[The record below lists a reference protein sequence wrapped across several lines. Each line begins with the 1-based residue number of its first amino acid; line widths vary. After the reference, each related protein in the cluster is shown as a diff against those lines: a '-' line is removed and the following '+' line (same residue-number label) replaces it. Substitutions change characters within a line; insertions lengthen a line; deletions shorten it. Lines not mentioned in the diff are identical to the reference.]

1 MTDTPTL
8 FTVLTPTYNRAGTL
22 HRVYES
28 LSRQTFRDFEWVVVD
43 DGSTDNTHES
53 ILDWQARADFP
64 IRYFWQNNRHKKTA
78 FNRGVREARGELI
91 VALDSDDEMP
101 PDALATFKEAWD
113 SIPPARR
120 ESYVAVTGL
129 CARPDGS
136 IVGDRYPQDVFDST
150 AVDVY
155 FRYRIKGEKFGCM
168 RTDILRKY
176 PFPEDVAG
184 FVPESLVWWAIARAG
199 YLSRFINRVVRTY
212 HDTPGGLSQG
222 AVSVGNNAQ
231 GLYLLAWD
239 VLQHHL
245 EFFRYRPRGVPT
257 AVQAY
262 KLTNPMAKFM
272 VAALWPLGYAMYRRD
287 RRRGVA

>member
-1 MTDTPTL
+1 VGMTDTPIF

-28 LSRQTFRDFEWVVVD
+28 LSRQTFRGFEWVVVD

-64 IRYFWQNNRHKKTA
+64 IRYFWQNNQHKKTA
-78 FNRGVREARGELI
+78 FNRGVREARGKLI
-91 VALDSDDEMP
+91 VGLDSDDEMP
-101 PDALATFKEAWD
+101 PDALAIFKEAWE

-155 FRYRIKGEKFGCM
+155 FRYRVKGEKFGCM
-168 RTDILRKY
+168 RTDILRTY

-184 FVPESLVWWAIARAG
+184 FVPESLVWWAIARAARLKLLRLATSTNKAMS
-199 YLSRFINRVVRTY
+199 LSWTVEASIGIPDLAARVYATRVRRPKPAPPAQAGGVSGSVRF
-212 HDTPGGLSQG
+212 DCKFECPGIGSRRHIPYTSG
-222 AVSVGNNAQ
+222 EYIKTKTAAVA
-231 GLYLLAWD
+231 
-239 VLQHHL
+239 
-245 EFFRYRPRGVPT
+245 
-257 AVQAY
+257 
-262 KLTNPMAKFM
+262 
-272 VAALWPLGYAMYRRD
+272 
-287 RRRGVA
+287 